1 MCFLCSVWFLI
12 VVLKT
17 LSNHLSLSEIS
28 VLLKS
33 SLFSGTTET
42 AFLSELP
49 LYTIKSLKINGILL
63 TDIRRISDFEILSSL
78 GSPSVSWVMLVLP
91 HSYLLSLLCIVFCHL
106 VLFKVAFFLFSKA
119 LKIFPYLNS
128 SSHTQTVCPVT
139 IFLFLVC
146 FSCPWKVS
154 IISKESICF
163 MEIFSFSREKKK
175 KKERNSHKLA
185 TCSVK
190 KLLKYFILIHKQE
203 MTSFSPKKMRALLKY
218 GVPLTKSSKIINTVT
233 LARSQKNRLRHL

>member
-1 MCFLCSVWFLI
+1 
-12 VVLKT
+12 
-17 LSNHLSLSEIS
+17 
-28 VLLKS
+28 
-33 SLFSGTTET
+33 
-42 AFLSELP
+42 
-49 LYTIKSLKINGILL
+49 
-63 TDIRRISDFEILSSL
+63 
-78 GSPSVSWVMLVLP
+78 MLVLP

-175 KKERNSHKLA
+175 KKR
-185 TCSVK
+185 K
-190 KLLKYFILIHKQE
+190 KFTQIGNLFCKEAAKIFYLNTQTGDDFILTKENESFIEIWSSAFQKQQDNKH
-203 MTSFSPKKMRALLKY
+203 SDL
-218 GVPLTKSSKIINTVT
+218 G
-233 LARSQKNRLRHL
+233 